1 MFTYIPLATIWFRK
15 ETLDVIKLWILPLTF
30 MFDFGVFL
38 IWVLSKIDDLGW
50 AGVDGWLRTSGWVLC
65 SLLALLLGSNWCDLW
80 FGFRVRGNILS
91 FFCWIVGDD
100 IGWLAYGTSWIRWG
114 LNHTRSL
121 HRCCDSGSSS
131 ILTLQYIATVSSLID
146 WGRLGRLSRHVEY
159 LSIETKSLNI
169 LSILL
174 SSGVSFWCV
183 EYRCQPSL

>member
-15 ETLDVIKLWILPLTF
+15 EALDVIKLWILPLTF

-100 IGWLAYGTSWIRWG
+100 IGWLAYGTSWIIPGLFTGVVTLEVRWFWPSD
-114 LNHTRSL
+114 TSL
-121 HRCCDSGSSS
+121 PYPAW
-131 ILTLQYIATVSSLID
+131 LTEAD
-146 WGRLGRLSRHVEY
+146 WVDWAGM
-159 LSIETKSLNI
+159 LSIW
-169 LSILL
+169 
-174 SSGVSFWCV
+174 V
-183 EYRCQPSL
+183 